1 VKRVFLLTGSPGVG
15 KTTVLTKV
23 VNILKDTGYRV
34 GGTISRELRE
44 DGVRVGFK
52 ILDLSSEKRGWLAHL
67 KQRTGPQV
75 GKYRVNLE
83 DLENIGAK
91 AITFAVENC
100 DVVAIDEVGPM
111 ELFSE
116 KFKDATRKV
125 LKSHK
130 LVIAVVHGK
139 AADTLINY
147 AKSMKEAE
155 ISLVTTENRDELG
168 STIAG
173 KAIKAVEKTEN
184 PSATST

>member
-1 VKRVFLLTGSPGVG
+1 LKRVLLLTGSPGVG

-23 VNILKDTGYRV
+23 VNILEDKGYRV
-34 GGTISRELRE
+34 GGMISREVRE
-44 DGVRVGFK
+44 GGVRVGFE

-67 KQRTGPQV
+67 KQRTGPQM
-75 GKYRVNLE
+75 GKYRINLE
-83 DLENIGAK
+83 GLESIGVK
-91 AITFAVENC
+91 AIAFAVENC

-125 LKSHK
+125 LESHK
-130 LVIAVVHGK
+130 LVIAVVQGK
-139 AADTLINY
+139 APDTLINY

-155 ISLVTTENRDELG
+155 TYLVTTENRHELG
-168 STIAG
+168 SIIAE